1 MLFLLGFY
9 LGTLAAYRISMNI
22 SDDSKQDHER
32 PQRRVKRPRFDRA
45 LMICILVVQCVIL
58 AVLFHR
64 YVTDEPEV
72 TTTAAVEE
80 SNPPAG
86 DPVLAPPPGRQAGL
100 AGDFRPVSLGPQEA
114 DQQIST
120 FLQAF
125 FIRPPVPDHHFLH
138 QHKHRPAYDRRHG
151 FPLERVIELAFH
163 DMERLDDL
171 MDFDKVW
178 PVLRPSPAMDMR
190 DDENHYLVAFSV
202 PGLDA
207 PELTVTLNGRLL
219 TISGESQPRDQYQ
232 TVTFSK
238 RVWLPGPVQHAKQA
252 QARLTN
258 GILRVMVPKADVMPR
273 DSVPMRLL

>member
-1 MLFLLGFY
+1 MK
-9 LGTLAAYRISMNI
+9 I
-22 SDDSKQDHER
+22 SDDSRHDGER
-32 PQRRVKRPRFDRA
+32 PQRSVKRPRFDRA

-58 AVLFHR
+58 AVLFLR
-64 YVTDEPEV
+64 YFTHAPEV

-86 DPVLAPPPGRQAGL
+86 DPVLAPPPGGQAGL
-100 AGDFRPVSLGPQEA
+100 AGDFRPVSLEPQEA
-114 DQQIST
+114 DEQIAT

-125 FIRPPVPDHHFLH
+125 FIRPPVPDHHFFH
-138 QHKHRPAYDRRHG
+138 PHRSAHDRRHG
-151 FPLERVIELAFH
+151 FPLERVIEQAFR

-171 MDFDKVW
+171 KNFDKVW

-190 DDENHYLVAFSV
+190 DDEDHYLVAFSV

-219 TISGESQPRDQYQ
+219 TISGESQARDQYQ
-232 TVTFSK
+232 SVTFSK

-258 GILRVMVPKADVMPR
+258 GILRVMVPKADLMPQ
-273 DSVPMRLL
+273 DSAPMRLL